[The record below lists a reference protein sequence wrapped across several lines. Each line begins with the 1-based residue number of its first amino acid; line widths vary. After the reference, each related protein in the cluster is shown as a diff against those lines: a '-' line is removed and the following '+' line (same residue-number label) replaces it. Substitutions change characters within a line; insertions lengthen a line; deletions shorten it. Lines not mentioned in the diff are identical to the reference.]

1 MTPTR
6 CVAAVAPLIGALW
19 GCSANSEQTA
29 TVTAISPTAAFN
41 DVAFPASIVG
51 DSFRPIYRFDTMAA
65 ATDEDSS
72 AFSVHLR
79 PVAGAVAGDG
89 SDADSVALG
98 SVTWTSPQGI
108 SATIPAGVP
117 AGTYDVVVTDPRGA
131 SVQLDAGFVSL
142 GPDTVAP
149 MIGIER
155 PAPRALIAAGTSV
168 TVALVADDGDG
179 FLSTLGATIVGLP
192 GKAELVCNV
201 SPPPHHARCQHQF
214 VAPDPTDENAAVGGD
229 PHADDTAGNRAT
241 PARASFR
248 LVPRPTLSYV
258 SPQTG
263 PATGGTEIV
272 VQGTGFVAP
281 LDWSDGSRLLLD
293 GRELNPTGITP
304 TAIYAVMPQHDP
316 GPAVLTVANGD
327 AESAALTFQFVGAP
341 IVRLASP
348 LSGPVTGGTPISV
361 AGNNFRNP
369 QTQIYIG
376 NLKLLC
382 QKFVSPL
389 RIDGVVPPA
398 QNGPG
403 PVLIVATDDPLQAT
417 SVSPYP
423 FVYEPVGTDSPDGGV
438 DQPGCAGPP

>member
-19 GCSANSEQTA
+19 GCSANTEQTA
-29 TVTAISPTAAFN
+29 KVTAISPATAFN
-41 DVAFPASIVG
+41 DVAFRASIVG

-65 ATDEDSS
+65 ATDEDSG

-79 PVAGAVAGDG
+79 PVGG
-89 SDADSVALG
+89 SDGDSVALDG
-98 SVTWTSPQGI
+98 VAWTSPQGI
-108 SATIPAGVP
+108 AATVPAGVP
-117 AGTYDVVVTDPRGA
+117 AGMYDVVVTDPRGA
-131 SVQLDAGFVSL
+131 SVELDAGFLSL
-142 GPDTVAP
+142 GPDDVAP

-155 PAPRALIAAGTSV
+155 PAPRALIAAGTTV

-179 FLSTLGATIVGLP
+179 FLATLGATIVGL
-192 GKAELVCNV
+192 ANENELVCNV

-214 VAPDPTDENAAVGGD
+214 LAPDPTDENAVMVVE
-229 PHADDTAGNRAT
+229 PHAADTAGNRAST
-241 PARASFR
+241 ARASFR

-263 PATGGTEIV
+263 PATGGTEIL

-281 LDWSDGSRLLLD
+281 LDSSDGSRLLLD
-293 GRELNPTGITP
+293 GRVLEPTGITP

-327 AESAALTFQFVGAP
+327 AESAPLTFQFVGAP
-341 IVRLASP
+341 IVRTASP
-348 LSGPVTGGTPISV
+348 LKGPVTGGTRISV
-361 AGNNFRNP
+361 VGNNFRDP
-369 QTQIYIG
+369 ETRIYIG
-376 NLKLLC
+376 NLEIEGKT
-382 QKFVSPL
+382 FVSAY

-417 SVSPYP
+417 SVLDKP
-423 FVYEPVGTDSPDGGV
+423 FVYEAAAASDSPDGGV
-438 DQPGCAGPP
+438 DQPDGAGAP